1 MPSISV
7 MFRSRVHRVL
17 FRSRAYKRLFTD
29 GKTGKIS
36 EDGLVVLAHLKR
48 LARYGKPP
56 AATDKQGATDMYE
69 VGRIVG
75 RQEMVQ
81 LIVEALNL
89 DEKTLTN
96 LHEELPD
103 E

>member
-1 MPSISV
+1 MPSATL
-7 MFRSRVHRVL
+7 MFRSRLHRAL

-29 GKTGKIS
+29 PKTGDMS
-36 EDGLVVLAHLKR
+36 EDGATVLAHLKR
-48 LARYGKPP
+48 QARYGKPP
-56 AATDKQGATDMYE
+56 AATDRTGATDMYE

-81 LIVEALNL
+81 LIVEALHL

-96 LHEELPD
+96 LQEDIPD